1 MTQTAR
7 ISGLIAGQQYEVRV
21 RGRSIAAASPWTTAT
36 FTVGGD
42 ATVPTVPTGLAA
54 TGMTRAV
61 SLTWTNPATTDL
73 RYVEIWERST
83 AVGAV
88 SAKVGESRSNFF
100 VRDGMAPNES
110 RLFKVRSVDNSGNAS
125 AFTAEVVG
133 TSAFIVAADIQD
145 AILNTAKFAS
155 SIRPIAIPAVA
166 ADLAALKQTNQVIF
180 PQVALT
186 DPGTSQALAA
196 QRLYRWSGSA
206 WVSVVS
212 APEMTGQIT
221 ADQIAANAV
230 TAGKIA
236 AGAISATEIASG
248 AITSSKIAADAIT
261 ATNIV
266 AGTITA
272 LQIESEGIT
281 KTTSSIGSNAY
292 RSVGSYSDIL
302 TVNFTASGGAKRVIL
317 VSVECS
323 DESAFGVPNSDTQPW
338 QTYLRLKIAG
348 TVQSGEVDSFC
359 SIGTTT
365 AITWSFL
372 DGVSRTGTTDFA
384 LQGKAQ
390 NFGGATRTVTGFRDP
405 TLTILEFKR

>member
-21 RGRSIAAASPWTTAT
+21 RGKTISARSQWTTTT

-42 ATVPTVPTGLAA
+42 ATVPSAPTGLTA

-61 SLTWTNPATTDL
+61 SLTWTNPTNTDL

-100 VRDGMAPNES
+100 VRDGMQPNES
-110 RLFKVRSVDNSGNAS
+110 RLFKLRSVDNSGNAS
-125 AFTAEVVG
+125 AFTTEVVG

-166 ADLAALKQTNQVIF
+166 GDLTALKQTNQVIF
-180 PQVALT
+180 PQVNLT

-236 AGAISATEIASG
+236 AGAISATEIAAG

-281 KTTSSIGSNAY
+281 KSTSSIGSNVY
-292 RSVGSYSDIL
+292 NNVGSYNDLL
-302 TVNFTASGGAKRVIL
+302 TVNFTTTSGSKRVVL

-323 DESAFGVPNSDTQPW
+323 DESSFGVPNSDSANW
-338 QTYLRLKIAG
+338 QTYLRLSVAG
-348 TVQSGEVDSFC
+348 TVQSGEVDSVCQF
-359 SIGTTT
+359 GTTT

-372 DGVSRTGTTDFA
+372 DSTSRTGSVAFV
-384 LQGKAQ
+384 LQGKAV
-390 NFGGATRTVTGFRDP
+390 NFGGATRTKTGFRDP
-405 TLTILEFKR
+405 TMTILEFKR